1 MYAIFQHQSQQ
12 IKNLKMDIAEM
23 REDLTAIRQSEENL
37 SHKGM
42 LKISKITKEI
52 KTELN
57 ETKKLKTDV
66 STLKK
71 DITGIKQSHEDLSKK
86 GMETLSKFNDDFK
99 SEVKQIKSEM
109 KSVKKDLV
117 SVKEALKKRHESS
130 DRESTDQIELET
142 EKPKSSNKRSSRNNS
157 YREPKVPP
165 TILELFNS
173 SEEENEKKVDGAT
186 ASDIDNADSNSKK
199 NSVQS
204 NGELQSFDNQK
215 FEDNNIRDFND
226 DHIRKIIFSSQESSD
241 YHHESSEYHESD
253 AVSDDEEEKNHHFD
267 KDYNFKRIF
276 SKKFLYK

>member
-1 MYAIFQHQSQQ
+1 MEGLVLHGAAHLFFENKLGELETHINGKFKKIEMKLEKKMYAIFQHQSQQ

-66 STLKK
+66 SNLKM
-71 DITGIKQSHEDLSKK
+71 DITGIKQFQEDLSKK
-86 GMETLSKFNDDFK
+86 GMDTLSKFNDDLK
-99 SEVKQIKSEM
+99 CEVKQIKSEM

-130 DRESTDQIELET
+130 DRENTTQIELET
-142 EKPKSSNKRSSRNNS
+142 EKVKTSNKRSSRNNS

-186 ASDIDNADSNSKK
+186 ASDVDSADLNSKK
-199 NSVQS
+199 KSVQS
-204 NGELQSFDNQK
+204 NEKLPSFDNQNY
-215 FEDNNIRDFND
+215 EDSQDFND
-226 DHIRKIIFSSQESSD
+226 DHIR
-241 YHHESSEYHESD
+241 Y
-253 AVSDDEEEKNHHFD
+253 
-267 KDYNFKRIF
+267 
-276 SKKFLYK
+276 